1 MNFHRVWIL
10 TKLDIKKMFLSVTS
24 LCVYI
29 PFGVTIVA
37 DLGIGWNG
45 RSLTLFTIPIE
56 SCCDS
61 KEKAVLGI
69 LHEHFSWVWLFVAFS
84 HLLPQLLSRLQDSF
98 LVSQSLWLRFTPCLP
113 YEVAISR
120 ALKVILYGVWIATL
134 GIIWDLLNAVLHQ
147 VSFRSLLL
155 DTLGIFSYVL
165 MSGGIVAVC
174 DFGLSLGYAGRRL
187 ISTIALF
194 IPALCLLFFIIVKD
208 STYSKNFPYAF
219 PFLTSSESFNEV
231 LGDVQSHFIMA
242 AIVGFLLL
250 LVHVG
255 SKMAYFRV
263 EIDAEVEEV

>member
-1 MNFHRVWIL
+1 
-10 TKLDIKKMFLSVTS
+10 MFFSATS
-24 LCVYI
+24 LWLYI
-29 PFGVTIVA
+29 PFVVTTVA

-45 RSLTLFTIPIE
+45 RSVTLFTIPIE

-69 LHEHFSWVWLFVAFS
+69 LHEHFSWVWFFVALF
-84 HLLPQLLSRLQDSF
+84 HLFPQLLSRLQDSF

-120 ALKVILYGVWIATL
+120 ALKVILYGVWIAIL
-134 GIIWDLLNAVLHQ
+134 GIIWGLLNAVLHQ
-147 VSFRSLLL
+147 VSFSSLLL
-155 DTLGIFSYVL
+155 DILGIFSYVL
-165 MSGGIVAVC
+165 ISGGVVTVF
-174 DFGLSLGYAGRRL
+174 DFGLSIGYTGRRL

-194 IPALCLLFFIIVKD
+194 IPVVCLMIFIIVKD
-208 STYSKNFPYAF
+208 SMYSKNFPYAV

-231 LGDVQSHFIMA
+231 SGGVQSHFIMA

-255 SKMAYFRV
+255 SKMPYFRV